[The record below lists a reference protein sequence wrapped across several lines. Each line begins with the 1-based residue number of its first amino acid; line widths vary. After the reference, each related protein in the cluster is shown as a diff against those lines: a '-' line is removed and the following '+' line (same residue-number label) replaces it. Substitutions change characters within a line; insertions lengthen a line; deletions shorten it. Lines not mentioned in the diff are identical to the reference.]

1 MLGIFDSGSGGLTV
15 LTAIRAALPNVDVV
29 YLGDFANMPY
39 GEKSVEEIRD
49 LTRAG
54 FRTLQQHGATHI
66 VSACNS
72 VSVSVTDA
80 ILAEVGLPTAAFV
93 DMVRPTVAGLSGA
106 IPHHAHVLVCAT
118 SATVRSGMYA
128 HMLHDVGIAQVSS
141 VALQGLVDAIEQNDI
156 RSGTQIIETHLKHI
170 HTPPSHLL
178 FGCTHYPLFADAFT
192 VVAKQLHW
200 HDVHFI
206 DPAHYVAEDVR
217 ARAWDIPRNG
227 ITRYSIDGGSDAFHA
242 RVAHIFAHI

>member
-15 LTAIRAALPNVDVV
+15 LAAIRTALPGVDVV

-80 ILAEVGLPTAAFV
+80 LLAEMGVSTEAFI
-93 DMVRPTVAGLSGA
+93 DMVRPTVARISGI
-106 IPHHAHVLVCAT
+106 IPYHAHVLVCAT
-118 SATVRSGMYA
+118 SATVRSAMYA
-128 HMLHDVGIAQVSS
+128 NMLHDVGIAQVSS
-141 VALQGLVDAIEQNDI
+141 VALPGLVDAIERNDI
-156 RSGTQIIETHLKHI
+156 VTGKQIIETHLRHV
-170 HTPPSHLL
+170 HTLPSHIL
-178 FGCTHYPLFADAFT
+178 FGCTHYPLFADVFSA
-192 VVAKQLHW
+192 VVTQLGW
-200 HDVHFI
+200 SDVHYI
-206 DPAHYVAEDVR
+206 DPARHVAAEVC
-217 ARAWDIPRNG
+217 ARSWDIPQNDV
-227 ITRYSIDGGSDAFHA
+227 TRYLIDGGSAAFRA
-242 RVAHIFAHI
+242 RVAHI